1 MTIAIHNSRP
11 DQPIVTLFG
20 RLDDGR
26 FAAEVMPETS
36 VPYSSYWKNAIE
48 QKVVYIEPDDA
59 ELARVLDALNE
70 QRLDFDLLQEY
81 GAVNGGI
88 SNIPD

>member
-1 MTIAIHNSRP
+1 MTIEIHNSQP
-11 DQPIVTLFG
+11 DRTVVTLFG

-26 FAAEVMPETS
+26 FAAAVMPETS

-48 QKVVYIEPDDA
+48 QKVVYIEPDDT
-59 ELARVLDALNE
+59 ELERMLDALNE
-70 QRLDFDLLQEY
+70 QRLDFDSLQEY
-81 GAVNGGI
+81 GAVNGGV